1 MSVAYLDPG
10 NLESDLQT
18 GAIVGYKVSQRNED
32 DMNLDLIFSYL
43 NFFLFK
49 LLWVLL
55 LSTIIGFLLQSL
67 SVRLGATTGFHL
79 AEICRKEYHPIARYF
94 LWIMIEIAIISSD
107 IQQVIGSAVAIN
119 LLSNG

>member
-18 GAIVGYKVSQRNED
+18 GAIVGYK
-32 DMNLDLIFSYL
+32 
-43 NFFLFK
+43 

-67 SVRLGATTGFHL
+67 AVRLGATTGFNL
-79 AEICRKEYHPIARYF
+79 AEICRKEYNPMARYF

-107 IQQVIGSAVAIN
+107 IQQVIGSALAIN
-119 LLSNG
+119 ILSQGQ